1 MLTIVNK
8 FESRN
13 LGRVTYHRLLTN
25 IGALYV
31 PNVPIHRVTSITR
44 TLGTRLALHR
54 NEIASAWERDWLCM
68 GTRLALH
75 RNEIGSAWERDCLCM
90 GTRLALHGNEIG
102 SAWERDCLCMGTRL
116 PLHGNEIASAWE
128 RDWLWKRDWLWGRK
142 CRMAH
147 GAWQKI
153 G

>member
-31 PNVPIHRVTSITR
+31 PNVLIHRVTSITR

-54 NEIASAWERDWLCM
+54 NEIGSAWERDWLCM
-68 GTRLALH
+68 GTRLALD
-75 RNEIGSAWERDCLCM
+75 RNEIGSAWER
-90 GTRLALHGNEIG
+90 
-102 SAWERDCLCMGTRL
+102 
-116 PLHGNEIASAWE
+116 
-128 RDWLWKRDWLWGRK
+128 K

-147 GAWQKI
+147 AERDFLGPLHRPKLGSRLQAWGRNFSGYI
-153 G
+153 SFRLGFD